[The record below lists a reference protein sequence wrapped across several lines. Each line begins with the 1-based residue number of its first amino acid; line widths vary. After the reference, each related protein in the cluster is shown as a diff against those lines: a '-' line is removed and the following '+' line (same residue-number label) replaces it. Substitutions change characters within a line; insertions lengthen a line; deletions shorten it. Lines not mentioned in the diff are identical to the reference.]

1 MQNYTNRN
9 VGDSSKKMSTQ
20 IRVGIIL
27 IAVSAVLILC
37 VATGFLSFIRKFFL
51 GAFGLSSYAMFAAT
65 IVIGA
70 MLLRKK
76 RYHFSK
82 VFLISIIG
90 IFFMVLNILQLA
102 FTDVTLYSF
111 ADYVSNVYQT
121 KITPG
126 GVLAGMIAY
135 GFASLFNVIGAY
147 IVFGVLIGLFSVLV
161 VDRFLKEKEY
171 NELNMRTM
179 SFPLVQNEPPSH
191 LKTPVNKMAT
201 EMAPQQMEEPEEKE
215 QLVTQPQPKLT
226 LEAKL
231 QKMREEREKEQA
243 ANPLNSLYSNREVS
257 RGNDKMAEKIFGSA
271 FINSVKQNSQSA
283 SSSSNTL
290 YNFQQNNN
298 QVNDYIDNG
307 RPKSFVHEDNS
318 FAKQSSPKF
327 VFEDNSNVNNS
338 RPMYNNQNN
347 FNQNNYRQNNTSQ
360 NNAYTQ
366 NQNVANND
374 RQDISQDNDYRP
386 ASKPIPIKPQNM
398 SPVNPY
404 VNNKKDNDAL
414 ALTDEDLDEIFGN
427 KPNKNN
433 NSFDGLNF
441 DLNKKQNNVRERH
454 EQMKIPQTEPTKN
467 KMAQYTKPSPYVK
480 PPTDLLTTQSV
491 SLVGNEQDEVYATL
505 AANLEE
511 TLDSFKIPAK
521 VVSITHGP
529 AVTRYEVQMPSGIPV
544 KRITNFADDIA
555 MNMRAKGHIRIETP
569 IPGKNLVGVEVPN
582 EQIATV
588 GLRDIIESPE
598 FTGSKAPLTF
608 ALGKD
613 IVGSNKVC
621 NLDSMPHLLV
631 AGSTGSGKSVCLNT
645 ILISL
650 LYRLGPDELKLVLV
664 DPKRVEFSMY
674 NGIPHLLTPTAIN
687 EPKQANNALSWAIR
701 EMDRRYSILQKFGVQ
716 KLEDYNNLEVVYKG
730 QEPKLPRI
738 VIVIDELADLMMLAK
753 KDIEDKIK
761 RLTQLARAA
770 GIHLIVATQRPS
782 VDVITGTIKSNIPSR
797 IAFAVTNYVD
807 SKTILDQG
815 GAENLLGRG
824 DMLYGPRDLPEPIR
838 IQCPFISGKEITNI
852 VNFVKTNNTAYF
864 DEELAKEIVS
874 DSSGGNGGNGGG
886 SGDGENEGGEFDPL
900 LPIALKDFIDAKGG
914 SISAIQRRHSVGFA
928 RAARIVDQMERAGF
942 LAPSDGSS
950 KTRQVLIDEEKY
962 NELFGND

>member
-1 MQNYTNRN
+1 MRNYTSRN
-9 VGDSSKKMSTQ
+9 VGDNGHKMSAQTKA
-20 IRVGIIL
+20 GITL
-27 IAVSAVLILC
+27 VSVSLILLLC
-37 VATGFLSFIRKFFL
+37 IATGFLSFIRSFML
-51 GAFGLSSYAMFAAT
+51 GAFGLSCYAILLVTA
-65 IVIGA
+65 GA
-70 MLLRKK
+70 GALMLFKK
-76 RYHFSK
+76 KYAFSK
-82 VFLISIIG
+82 IFVLSLVG
-90 IFFMVLNILQLA
+90 IFFMILNILQLA
-102 FTDVTLYSF
+102 LTDVSAYNF
-111 ADYVSNVYQT
+111 VDYVENVYSS
-121 KITPG
+121 KFTPG
-126 GVLAGMIAY
+126 GVVSGVVVY
-135 GFASLFNVIGAY
+135 GASALFNVIGAY
-147 IVFGVLIGLFSVLV
+147 IIFALFIALFVVLV
-161 VDRFLKEKEY
+161 ADKFLKDRDY
-171 NELNMRTM
+171 NELNLRTM
-179 SFPLVQNEPPSH
+179 SFPLVQNETGRVS
-191 LKTPVNKMAT
+191 TPKSTLAQ
-201 EMAPQQMEEPEEKE
+201 EKQPEQMVEPEQKE
-215 QLVTQPQPKLT
+215 AIVSQPQPKLT
-226 LEAKL
+226 IEAKL

-243 ANPLNSLYSNREVS
+243 QNPLNSIYVPAGVAQ
-257 RGNDKMAEKIFGSA
+257 GNDKMAERIFGA
-271 FINSVKQNSQSA
+271 EFIQSVKQKSKSSQNTNKFEFNSGFN
-283 SSSSNTL
+283 SN
-290 YNFQQNNN
+290 NA
-298 QVNDYIDNG
+298 DYALNG
-307 RPKSFVHEDNS
+307 RPKSYLHEEDD
-318 FAKQSSPKF
+318 FAKTSAPKF
-327 VFEDNSNVNNS
+327 VFEDETNIKNEKKQNFDNVNVSGN
-338 RPMYNNQNN
+338 NN
-347 FNQNNYRQNNTSQ
+347 FDNAKFANTK
-360 NNAYTQ
+360 
-366 NQNVANND
+366 
-374 RQDISQDNDYRP
+374 DISQDPEDPRP

-404 VNNKKDNDAL
+404 VNKNGSITS
-414 ALTDEDLDEIFGN
+414 LTDEDLDEIFGTN
-427 KPNKNN
+427 TSKKD
-433 NSFDGLNF
+433 SFDDLKFGF
-441 DLNKKQNNVRERH
+441 DKKQNAPKKQH
-454 EQMKIPQTEPTKN
+454 EQMKIPQTEPPKS

-480 PPTDLLTTQSV
+480 PPTDLLTTQSM
-491 SLVGNEQDEVYATL
+491 SLVGSDKDEYYATL

-511 TLDSFKIPAK
+511 TLDSFRIPAK

-529 AVTRYEVQMPSGIPV
+529 AVTRYEVQMPAGIPV

-588 GLRDIIESPE
+588 GLRDIIEAPE
-598 FTGSKAPLTF
+598 FSGSKAPLTF

-613 IVGSNKVC
+613 IVGSIKVC

-650 LYRLGPDELKLVLV
+650 LYRLGPEDLKLVLI

-782 VDVITGTIKSNIPSR
+782 VDIITGTIKSNIPSR

-807 SKTILDQG
+807 SKTIIDQG
-815 GAENLLGRG
+815 GAENLLGKG
-824 DMLYGPRDLPEPIR
+824 DMLYAPRDLPEPIR

-852 VNFVKTNNTAYF
+852 VNFIRTNNSSYF
-864 DEELAKEIVS
+864 DEALAKEIVS
-874 DSSGGNGGNGGG
+874 DDPSGGSSGGSAGVDA
-886 SGDGENEGGEFDPL
+886 DGEGEFDPL

-962 NELFGND
+962 NELFGSD

>member
-9 VGDSSKKMSTQ
+9 IGDNTKKMSAQ
-20 IRVGIIL
+20 VRAGIIL
-27 IAVSAVLILC
+27 IVVSAVLILC

-51 GAFGLSSYAMFAAT
+51 GAFGLSSYAIFLAAILT
-65 IVIGA
+65 GA

-76 RYHFSK
+76 KYHFSK
-82 VFLISIIG
+82 VFLISLVG

-102 FTDVTLYSF
+102 FTDVTLYNF

-121 KITPG
+121 KLTPG
-126 GVLAGMIAY
+126 GVLAGMVVY
-135 GFASLFNVIGAY
+135 GCSSLFNVVGAY

-161 VDRFLKEKEY
+161 VDKFLKDREY

-179 SFPLVQNEPPSH
+179 SFPLVENEPPSH
-191 LKTPVNKMAT
+191 IKAPVNKMAT
-201 EMAPQQMEEPEEKE
+201 ELTPQQMEEPEEKE
-215 QLVTQPQPKLT
+215 QLVAQPQPKLT

-243 ANPLNSLYSNREVS
+243 ANPLNSIYSSRSVS
-257 RGNDKMAEKIFGSA
+257 TGNDKIAEKLFGSD
-271 FINSVKQNSQSA
+271 FINSVKQSSQSNQN
-283 SSSSNTL
+283 SNNNL
-290 YNFQQNNN
+290 YGGYQQNNN
-298 QVNDYIDNG
+298 QFNNYINNG
-307 RPKSFVHEDNS
+307 RPKSYVHEDNE
-318 FAKQSSPKF
+318 FAKPSAPKF
-327 VFEDNSNVNNS
+327 VYEDDTAISNK
-338 RPMYNNQNN
+338 PAFNNQNN
-347 FNQNNYRQNNTSQ
+347 FRQPNNVPQNNNYNNNVQNENMARNFNKQ
-360 NNAYTQ
+360 E
-366 NQNVANND
+366 
-374 RQDISQDNDYRP
+374 DISQDNDFRP

-414 ALTDEDLDEIFGN
+414 SLSDEDLDEIFGN
-427 KPNKNN
+427 KSNKNN
-433 NSFDGLNF
+433 SAFDNLNF
-441 DLNKKQNNVRERH
+441 DLNKKQNKERH
-454 EQMKIPQTEPTKN
+454 EQMKIPQTEPTKS

-480 PPTDLLTTQSV
+480 PPIDLLTTQSV
-491 SLVGNEQDEVYATL
+491 SLVGNEQDEYYATL

-529 AVTRYEVQMPSGIPV
+529 AVTRYEVQMPAGIPV

-674 NGIPHLLTPTAIN
+674 NGIPHLLTATAIN

-701 EMDRRYSILQKFGVQ
+701 EMDRRYTLLQKFGVQ

-824 DMLYGPRDLPEPIR
+824 DMLYGPRDLPEPVR
-838 IQCPFISGKEITNI
+838 IQCPYISGKEITNI

-874 DSSGGNGGNGGG
+874 DASGGNGGNAGATGD
-886 SGDGENEGGEFDPL
+886 GDGEGEFDPL

>member
-1 MQNYTNRN
+1 MRNYTNRN
-9 VGDSSKKMSTQ
+9 VGNSEQKMSTQ
-20 IRVGIIL
+20 TKVGIIML
-27 IAVSAVLILC
+27 CVSLGLILC
-37 VATGFLSFIRKFFL
+37 VATGFLSFLRSSLL
-51 GAFGLSSYAMFAAT
+51 GVFGLSIYPILLVFS
-65 IVIGA
+65 VIGG
-70 MLLRKK
+70 
-76 RYHFSK
+76 
-82 VFLISIIG
+82 FLIAKKKYSMPK
-90 IFFMVLNILQLA
+90 IFIASLLILFFAVVCVLHLSL
-102 FTDVTLYSF
+102 TS
-111 ADYVSNVYQT
+111 VSNYTFSDYICNVYAS
-121 KITPG
+121 KLTPG
-126 GVLAGMIAY
+126 GVLCGAFVY
-135 GFASLFNVIGAY
+135 GLSYVFNIIGAY
-147 IVFGVLIGLFSVLV
+147 IVLGVLFALSIILV
-161 VDRFLKEKEY
+161 VDKFLKDREY
-171 NELNMRTM
+171 KELNLRTM
-179 SFPLVQNEPPSH
+179 SFPLVENEPARIP
-191 LKTPVNKMAT
+191 TPNYASRNEKRPA
-201 EMAPQQMEEPEEKE
+201 QFEEPEDKEK
-215 QLVTQPQPKLT
+215 LVTQPQPKMT

-231 QKMREEREKEQA
+231 QKMREEREREKA
-243 ANPLNSLYSNREVS
+243 ANPLNSIFIPSTS
-257 RGNDKMAEKIFGSA
+257 AQGNDKMAEKIFGSDFVNSMKQKSQSTQTSSRSFGYQQPSQNQYND
-271 FINSVKQNSQSA
+271 FIN
-283 SSSSNTL
+283 
-290 YNFQQNNN
+290 
-298 QVNDYIDNG
+298 NG
-307 RPKSFVHEDNS
+307 RPKSYVHEEQN
-318 FAKQSSPKF
+318 FAKPSVQKTPEQYQQPQYNQNTGA
-327 VFEDNSNVNNS
+327 VQ
-338 RPMYNNQNN
+338 YNNNR
-347 FNQNNYRQNNTSQ
+347 F
-360 NNAYTQ
+360 A
-366 NQNVANND
+366 A
-374 RQDISQDNDYRP
+374 DISRSEYDSKP
-386 ASKPIPIKPQNM
+386 ASNPIPIKPQNM

-404 VNNKKDNDAL
+404 VNKKDDVTT
-414 ALTDEDLDEIFGN
+414 LTDEELDAIFGN
-427 KPNKNN
+427 KPQAKRETGY
-433 NSFDGLNF
+433 SFGYD
-441 DLNKKQNNVRERH
+441 KQPVQKQH
-454 EQMKIPQTEPTKN
+454 EQMKIPQTEPTKS

-480 PPTDLLTTQSV
+480 PPTNLLTTKSMN
-491 SLVGNEQDEVYATL
+491 LAGNEQDEYYATL
-505 AANLEE
+505 AASLEE

-529 AVTRYEVQMPSGIPV
+529 AVTRYEVQMPTGIPV

-588 GLRDIIESPE
+588 GLKDIIEAPE

-613 IVGSNKVC
+613 IVGSIKVC

-631 AGSTGSGKSVCLNT
+631 AGSTGSGKSVCLNVL
-645 ILISL
+645 LISL
-650 LYRLGPDELKLVLV
+650 LYRLGPEDLKLVLI

-701 EMDRRYSILQKFGVQ
+701 EMDRRYALLQKFGVQ
-716 KLEDYNNLEVVYKG
+716 KLEDYNNLDVVYKG

-782 VDVITGTIKSNIPSR
+782 VDIITGTIKSNIPSR

-815 GAENLLGRG
+815 GAENLLGKG

-838 IQCPFISGKEITNI
+838 IQCPFISGTEITNI

-864 DEELAKEIVS
+864 DEELAKEIIS
-874 DSSGGNGGNGGG
+874 DTTGGASGGAGSDEGESGGT
-886 SGDGENEGGEFDPL
+886 EFDPL

>member
-1 MQNYTNRN
+1 MRNYTSRN
-9 VGDSSKKMSTQ
+9 VGNSDSKMSTQ
-20 IRVGIIL
+20 TKIGITL
-27 IAVSAVLILC
+27 ICVAVAFVVC
-37 VATGFLSFIRKFFL
+37 VATGFLSFIRSFCL
-51 GAFGLSSYAMFAAT
+51 GSFGLAVYPVLCVLGISG
-65 IVIGA
+65 V
-70 MLLRKK
+70 MLLRKRK
-76 RYHFSK
+76 YAMPK
-82 VFLISIIG
+82 
-90 IFFMVLNILQLA
+90 IFIASLCLLFFAVVCVLQLA
-102 FTDVTLYSF
+102 LTDVSAYSF
-111 ADYVSNVYQT
+111 SEYTSNVYSS
-121 KITPG
+121 KLTPG
-126 GVLAGMIAY
+126 GVLSGVLVY
-135 GFASLFNVIGAY
+135 GLSYVFNVIGAY
-147 IVFGVLIGLFSVLV
+147 IVLGILVALSIIMV
-161 VDRFLKEKEY
+161 VDKFLKDREY
-171 NELNMRTM
+171 KELNMRTM
-179 SFPLVQNEPPSH
+179 SFPLVKNEPTRIQ
-191 LKTPVNKMAT
+191 TPANMYAR
-201 EMAPQQMEEPEEKE
+201 ESRPQQMEEPEEKE
-215 QLVTQPQPKLT
+215 QLVSQPQPKLT

-231 QKMREEREKEQA
+231 KKMREEREREQA
-243 ANPLNSLYSNREVS
+243 SNPLNSVFIPSS
-257 RGNDKMAEKIFGSA
+257 SAQGTDKMAERIFGSD
-271 FINSVKQNSQSA
+271 FVQSIKQKSQSSA
-283 SSSSNTL
+283 NNNTFR
-290 YNFQQNNN
+290 YNAPVQNTQNNSF
-298 QVNDYIDNG
+298 VNNG
-307 RPKSFVHEDNS
+307 RPRSFVHEDDGFS
-318 FAKQSSPKF
+318 KSSVQKFSYDEPKF
-327 VFEDNSNVNNS
+327 QSQSVNTGTVQYE
-338 RPMYNNQNN
+338 R
-347 FNQNNYRQNNTSQ
+347 SQ
-360 NNAYTQ
+360 NDLYANQYGQ
-366 NQNVANND
+366 NK
-374 RQDISQDNDYRP
+374 QDISKDENDFRP

-404 VNNKKDNDAL
+404 VNKKDDVTT
-414 ALTDEDLDEIFGN
+414 LTDAELDEIFGK
-427 KPNKNN
+427 KPSNPASEFK
-433 NSFDGLNF
+433 FDY
-441 DLNKKQNNVRERH
+441 NKKPATQH
-454 EQMKIPQTEPTKN
+454 EQMKIPQTEPTKS

-480 PPTDLLTTQSV
+480 PPIDLLTTKSI
-491 SLVGNEQDEVYATL
+491 SLAGNDQDELYATL

-511 TLDSFKIPAK
+511 TLESFKIPAK

-529 AVTRYEVQMPSGIPV
+529 AVTRYEVQMPAGIPV

-588 GLRDIIESPE
+588 GLKDIIESPE
-598 FTGSKAPLTF
+598 FTNSKSPLTF

-613 IVGSNKVC
+613 IVGSIKVC

-631 AGSTGSGKSVCLNT
+631 AGSTGSGKSVCLNVL
-645 ILISL
+645 LISL
-650 LYRLGPDELKLVLV
+650 LYRLGPEDLKLILV

-701 EMDRRYSILQKFGVQ
+701 EMDRRYTLLQKFGVQ
-716 KLEDYNNLEVVYKG
+716 KLEDYNNLDVVYKG
-730 QEPKLPRI
+730 KEPKLPRI

-815 GAENLLGRG
+815 GAENLLGKG

-852 VNFVKTNNTAYF
+852 VDFVKTNNTAYF
-864 DEELAKEIVS
+864 DEDLAREIVS
-874 DSSGGNGGNGGG
+874 DTTGSSGGG
-886 SGDGENEGGEFDPL
+886 SGSGEPDGEGGGPEFDPL